1 MFMKLALLSYMR
13 TRRTTCLYLMCL
25 VFDSFFP
32 VLFEGFMTTEKKNW
46 RADNTA
52 DLFFLPS
59 PASPHLH
66 RFINR
71 WSLGLPGPLPLDLK
85 KKLDG

>member
-32 VLFEGFMTTEKKNW
+32 VLFEGFMTTEKK
-46 RADNTA
+46 TGG
-52 DLFFLPS
+52 LTIPQIYFFFLALLVLTS
-59 PASPHLH
+59 
-66 RFINR
+66 I
-71 WSLGLPGPLPLDLK
+71 GL
-85 KKLDG
+85 